1 MADGQ
6 IGHLGRVAKFA
17 MVIVE
22 REQKSD
28 EESATIQNLSAA
40 RIVAVQLAKKNIAML
55 LAPISHT
62 FSRIHAIH
70 NLRKISTMIKKVKN
84 LSFFGN
90 EMDTLP
96 LEITTV

>member
-17 MVIVE
+17 MAIAE
-22 REQKSD
+22 REPKSD
-28 EESATIQNLSAA
+28 DGSAIIPNQSVA

-55 LAPISHT
+55 LAQTSLT

-70 NLRKISTMIKKVKN
+70 NPRKISTMIKKVK
-84 LSFFGN
+84 
-90 EMDTLP
+90 
-96 LEITTV
+96 I